1 MPKKHSRNN
10 RKGTAQRRRKQKRS
24 KNVSKRKRSKLED
37 YVSPSD
43 TRMNCHPKVK
53 EHRVDNDT
61 CYTPDAL
68 SKIKE
73 AFNQNHPKQEHIR
86 ALNHRTVLRELRER
100 LSHCTKEDCWL
111 NQIQEPRVRRQL
123 DEILFA
129 PDKPREW
136 KNDPTYWLSN
146 FDIEDVLHQYE
157 EAHSEF
163 KLLGPSAI
171 DYDTKLE
178 EEGGKC
184 VWDDLCRLSLQ
195 RLLDRGKTKLGVVF
209 NLDEHDQDGSHWVS
223 MFVDLDEGVIFYYD
237 SALHPVPHEVSR
249 LKNEIIKQ
257 GKELDKP
264 IRFRYIM
271 NNHDH
276 QKTNSECGM
285 YAIFFIVT
293 CLTRK
298 IDRRIMKMMRGGDDG
313 SMDGGTIVMPFR
325 KVVELFT
332 KPGLNDTI
340 MKAYRDVYY
349 NK

>member
-1 MPKKHSRNN
+1 MPKKHSRKN
-10 RKGTAQRRRKQKRS
+10 RKDNVQK
-24 KNVSKRKRSKLED
+24 KSKRKPSQKRTYRKRPKLENII
-37 YVSPSD
+37 SPSD
-43 TRMNCHPKVK
+43 TSMNCHPKIK
-53 EHRVDNDT
+53 GQRVSNDT
-61 CYTPDAL
+61 CYTYDAL

-73 AFNQNHPKQEHIR
+73 AYNQNHPKREHIR
-86 ALNHRTVLRELRER
+86 VSTHHAILRELRER

-111 NQIQEPRVRRQL
+111 NQIRDPSTRRQL

-136 KNDPTYWLSN
+136 KKDPTSWLSN

-157 EAHSEF
+157 EAHPEF

-184 VWDDLCRLSLQ
+184 VWEDLCRLSLQ
-195 RLLDRGKTKLGVVF
+195 DLLDRGKKKLGVVF

-223 MFVDLDEGVIFYYD
+223 MFVDLDEGIIFYYD
-237 SALHPVPHEVSR
+237 SALHPIPHEVSR
-249 LKNEIIKQ
+249 LKNEIMKQ

-264 IRFRYIM
+264 IHFRYMM
-271 NNHDH
+271 NDYDH
-276 QKTNSECGM
+276 QKTNTECGI

-298 IDRRIMKMMRGGDDG
+298 IDHRIMKMMRGGG
-313 SMDGGTIVMPFR
+313 SMDGGTVMLPFH
-325 KVVELFT
+325 KVLELFT

-340 MKAYRDVYY
+340 MKAYRDIFY
-349 NK
+349 N